1 MLGIFIFIASFIG
14 LFSITL
20 MIPNIPPGS
29 LLVDLFRNAQTSNMI
44 AGISVDHIFI
54 ATING
59 IVWGVIILIIYS
71 YCRGPQKDK
80 KNLPVW
86 IPGYTTSRSSKE

>member
-1 MLGIFIFIASFIG
+1 
-14 LFSITL
+14 
-20 MIPNIPPGS
+20 MIPSIPPGN
-29 LLVDLFRNAQTSNMI
+29 LLVNLFRNTQTSNMT
-44 AGISVDHIFI
+44 AGISVDLILI

-80 KNLPVW
+80 KTLPVRL
-86 IPGYTTSRSSKE
+86 PGYTTSRSSKE

>member
-1 MLGIFIFIASFIG
+1 MLGILLFLASFIV

-20 MIPNIPPGS
+20 IIPSIPPGN
-29 LLVDLFRNAQTSNMI
+29 LLVDLFKNVQTSNMI
-44 AGISVDHIFI
+44 AGISVDHILI

-80 KNLPVW
+80 KTLPVW
-86 IPGYTTSRSSKE
+86 VPGYTTSRSSKE